1 MRNRDSVLNYY
12 MVKQVYKDLI
22 RAKERKG
29 EDASVLRD
37 RLDEL
42 NRKKWDKILDKQ
54 KSPS

>member
-1 MRNRDSVLNYY
+1 MVNRDKVHAYY

-22 RAKERKG
+22 RAKESKG

-37 RLDEL
+37 RLTEINNEKW
-42 NRKKWDKILDKQ
+42 NRILEQ

>member
-1 MRNRDSVLNYY
+1 MKNRDSVLNYY

-22 RAKERKG
+22 KDKESKG
-29 EDASVLRD
+29 EDASVLRN
-37 RLDEL
+37 RLDDI

>member
-22 RAKERKG
+22 WAKERKG

-37 RLDEL
+37 RLDEI

>member
-1 MRNRDSVLNYY
+1 VRNRDSVLNYY

-37 RLDEL
+37 RLDEI

>member
-22 RAKERKG
+22 RAMERKG

-37 RLDEL
+37 RLDEI